1 MGVCEAHRR
10 HGHVSPMNHD
20 SRGSQIR
27 KSTVTESTQGHQA
40 GCGRTPETGENTRSL
55 LILEMRKAEG
65 HRCPSHREPCRRTA
79 PRLGHPPHSL
89 PRPSPQA
96 ASPPGRSEP
105 CQRMGPTDSKFRAF
119 RRIPRT
125 LLIRRSAELTISL
138 CEVSGREGFHHPCP
152 YTIWK
157 ESHERLLISP
167 GSGEGTRISRHSCPL
182 PQPAGR

>member
-1 MGVCEAHRR
+1 MCEAHRR

-79 PRLGHPPHSL
+79 PRLGHPPPTVCLALPPRL
-89 PRPSPQA
+89 PRPQAGLSSARGWAPQTA
-96 ASPPGRSEP
+96 NSGHSAGFRGRSLSDGLLSSPYLFVKYQGEKASITP
-105 CQRMGPTDSKFRAF
+105 APTPF
-119 RRIPRT
+119 
-125 LLIRRSAELTISL
+125 
-138 CEVSGREGFHHPCP
+138 GRNPTNVC
-152 YTIWK
+152 
-157 ESHERLLISP
+157 
-167 GSGEGTRISRHSCPL
+167 
-182 PQPAGR
+182 